1 MTSLSP
7 AVGSLNPQARLDN
20 LPANLQPGSTRFY
33 YNPQEEDLML

>member
-1 MTSLSP
+1 
-7 AVGSLNPQARLDN
+7 VGSLNPQARLDN